1 MKKQEKIKGITLIA
15 LVVTIVVLLILAGIT
30 IQVILQGGIIETA
43 GNASEQYKIAAAREK
58 ISITLSSAQ
67 MDKATNIKYNQED
80 YLDEFIVN
88 NMSNTEVIEDI
99 VITDGYAFELD
110 RSVPKIGEYLGK
122 KEDLVFPEITI
133 SQVILAVDSKS
144 ATFTITT
151 KEKENGINK
160 IEILQEGHVIESYEF
175 ANEKQEIVK
184 EYTAKQNGKYVIKV
198 YAKYAASKI
207 VEVAGIMPS
216 ISFEPNGNE
225 EYKKEHSTKIKVIE
239 TADKVETIKYQW
251 TNSTKEPEKETFQ
264 DTCQNGDII
273 TKNGLTGTYY
283 LWTFI
288 TTKTGKNAI
297 WRSEGFNFDNEGP
310 EIISFTAQKY
320 SGDGITLTVNA
331 QDVSKVVKCEYY
343 VEDVLKDTIVV
354 ENPTNVVIQNATI
367 SGLAMGTYTCKVK
380 VYDEQGNSSETS
392 ISAATKLHTWKI
404 YTVNPGETY
413 YKQVTKNSTFS
424 KSGYSNQAAR
434 IETSSSI
441 NFDRQSGIYT
451 CSGELI
457 KSIFETQQG
466 MKENPTRYLLSRW
479 NKMGS
484 ICFL

>member
-264 DTCQNGDII
+264 DTCQRR
-273 TKNGLTGTYY
+273 YY
-283 LWTFI
+283 
-288 TTKTGKNAI
+288 
-297 WRSEGFNFDNEGP
+297 
-310 EIISFTAQKY
+310 Y
-320 SGDGITLTVNA
+320 
-331 QDVSKVVKCEYY
+331 
-343 VEDVLKDTIVV
+343 
-354 ENPTNVVIQNATI
+354 
-367 SGLAMGTYTCKVK
+367 
-380 VYDEQGNSSETS
+380 
-392 ISAATKLHTWKI
+392 
-404 YTVNPGETY
+404 
-413 YKQVTKNSTFS
+413 
-424 KSGYSNQAAR
+424 
-434 IETSSSI
+434 
-441 NFDRQSGIYT
+441 
-451 CSGELI
+451 
-457 KSIFETQQG
+457 
-466 MKENPTRYLLSRW
+466 
-479 NKMGS
+479 
-484 ICFL
+484 